1 MTKKKD
7 NFMMNQE
14 RSLIFINGY
23 PSDKLYAVGGTV
35 LKELR
40 LAYNKEDQTLCTED
54 GKEVCDY

>member
-1 MTKKKD
+1 M
-7 NFMMNQE
+7 
-14 RSLIFINGY
+14 IFINGD